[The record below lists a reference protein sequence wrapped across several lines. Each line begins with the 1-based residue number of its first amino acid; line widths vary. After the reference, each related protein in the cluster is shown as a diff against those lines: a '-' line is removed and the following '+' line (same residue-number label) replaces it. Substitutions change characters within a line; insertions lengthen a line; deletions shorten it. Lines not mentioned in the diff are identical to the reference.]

1 MDAYYYRRIY
11 KLIVETKYVE
21 KAELTDEEVWLRAY
35 CAAITNNNIHDWS
48 ETSDIAL
55 EEFKE
60 RFRND

>member
-1 MDAYYYRRIY
+1 MDNEEN
-11 KLIVETKYVE
+11 KQQK
-21 KAELTDEEVWLRAY
+21 LTDEEVWLRAY

-60 RFRND
+60 RFKHD